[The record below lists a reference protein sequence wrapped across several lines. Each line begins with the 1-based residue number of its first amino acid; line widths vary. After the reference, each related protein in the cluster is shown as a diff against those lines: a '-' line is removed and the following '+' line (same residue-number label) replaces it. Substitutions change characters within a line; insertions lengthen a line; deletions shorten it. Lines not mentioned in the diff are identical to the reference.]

1 MASVNEQLDKDFDK
15 WVKNIRM
22 AIEDKH
28 EVKIIK
34 EKIEVKKEFWK
45 TYKIISIDLEKMKAR
60 AICEENGN
68 SGNLNI
74 TSYDLE
80 QLYNHLPIV
89 YRDENDIKEKE
100 IKEDERKK
108 KKEAKKQK
116 NENKKVEYKQ
126 EPDRNYTG
134 VELNKEYEKIA
145 ISKIE
150 KKKPAKPNKKIKL
163 TDFVRDYIKDNQG
176 CEYKIIEDAVN
187 KEGLVPPPYGL
198 KYYLKLIS
206 ERGFKKGMKLSI
218 KENKYYIEFEK

>member
-80 QLYNHLPIV
+80 QLYNHLPIL

-100 IKEDERKK
+100 IKEDDRKK
-108 KKEAKKQK
+108 KKEAKKVKKETIKKEAK
-116 NENKKVEYKQ
+116 NNKIESDKVE
-126 EPDRNYTG
+126 D
-134 VELNKEYEKIA
+134 NKLDD
-145 ISKIE
+145 IE
-150 KKKPAKPNKKIKL
+150 VKKPEKNKKIKL

-176 CEYKIIEDAVN
+176 CEYKIIDDAVN